1 MITVL
6 HEFVCLFVCLGF
18 SSHSRI
24 FHSYGD
30 VAIAGEGLQIVDHEF
45 YKLEKVDS
53 EQRDLHFMQLLRD
66 FTSVKHCPIPSFPGD
81 GKANDIISFFSRM
94 CEVMRKNI
102 AYSRKYIE
110 S

>member
-1 MITVL
+1 MQDRKTDKRTKLPI
-6 HEFVCLFVCLGF
+6 LFFNPYFL
-18 SSHSRI
+18 
-24 FHSYGD
+24 
-30 VAIAGEGLQIVDHEF
+30 LDHEF

-66 FTSVKHCPIPSFPGD
+66 FTLVKHCPIPSFPGD

>member
-1 MITVL
+1 MCIKI
-6 HEFVCLFVCLGF
+6 HNQ
-18 SSHSRI
+18 
-24 FHSYGD
+24 
-30 VAIAGEGLQIVDHEF
+30 AIARQKNRQTDKTPYFILQSVLPFQCLDHEF

-53 EQRDLHFMQLLRD
+53 EQRGLHFMQLLRD

>member
-1 MITVL
+1 MYIKI
-6 HEFVCLFVCLGF
+6 HNQ
-18 SSHSRI
+18 
-24 FHSYGD
+24 
-30 VAIAGEGLQIVDHEF
+30 AIARQKNRQTDKTPYFILQSVLPFQCLNIDHEF

-53 EQRDLHFMQLLRD
+53 EQRDLHFMHLLRD

-102 AYSRKYIE
+102 AYSRKYYIE

>member
-1 MITVL
+1 MCIKI
-6 HEFVCLFVCLGF
+6 HNQ
-18 SSHSRI
+18 
-24 FHSYGD
+24 
-30 VAIAGEGLQIVDHEF
+30 AIAIQKNGQKTPYFILQSVLPFQCLNVDHEF

-53 EQRDLHFMQLLRD
+53 EQRGLHFMHLLRD
-66 FTSVKHCPIPSFPGD
+66 FTSVKHCPIPSIPGD

-102 AYSRKYIE
+102 AYSRKYMYIE